1 MNPELIP
8 FPTASTNTSLHSI
21 LSFHDTII
29 IHEEEGTAT
38 TFLSV
43 YHTTNTCRSTFAE
56 KERRFEDFA
65 LKKKKQTKNL
75 AC

>member
-43 YHTTNTCRSTFAE
+43 YHTTLVVRH
-56 KERRFEDFA
+56 
-65 LKKKKQTKNL
+65 LPKKKEDSKIL
-75 AC
+75 H